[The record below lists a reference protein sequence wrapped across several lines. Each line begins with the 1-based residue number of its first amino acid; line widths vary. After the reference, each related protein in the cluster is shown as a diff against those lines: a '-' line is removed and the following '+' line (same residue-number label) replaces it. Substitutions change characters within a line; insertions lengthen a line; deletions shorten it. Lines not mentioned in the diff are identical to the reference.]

1 MDRQLRRDF
10 RRWNRS
16 RSKYEKA
23 VRAYQFKETKKNYQE
38 LAKNFLPKFG
48 ITIKELK
55 EARGGQSI
63 LKDLNTWFEHSQTQ
77 DVQQIVQD
85 PAVAEDAVPEEEEAG
100 GNDLAPVETESKK
113 TNWSKLKKHTKNVGR
128 KIRRSGARITNWA
141 RRSRE
146 RRRTQVESVP
156 ETETGTGLTA
166 ADLRRAREGLSPI
179 PQGPSPNPQMM
190 KRQQVAR
197 DVASARGNLKQV
209 ENLPRYVTRDE
220 GGGIRFN

>member
-55 EARGGQSI
+55 ATRGGQNI
-63 LKDLNTWFEHSQTQ
+63 LKDLNTWFEHAQTQ

-85 PAVAEDAVPEEEEAG
+85 PVVVDDPVPDEEDTGSLRE
-100 GNDLAPVETESKK
+100 DLGPVQPIET
-113 TNWSKLKKHTKNVGR
+113 
-128 KIRRSGARITNWA
+128 
-141 RRSRE
+141 
-146 RRRTQVESVP
+146 

-166 ADLRRAREGLSPI
+166 ADLRRAREGL
-179 PQGPSPNPQMM
+179 
-190 KRQQVAR
+190 
-197 DVASARGNLKQV
+197 
-209 ENLPRYVTRDE
+209 
-220 GGGIRFN
+220 